1 MGAVYAAEHV
11 DLEKRVALKT
21 LYGRSAQDP
30 VVVERFRQEARAAS
44 TIGSPYICDVT
55 DFGQLPEGQVFFVM
69 EFLDGRSVRQV
80 LAEQGS
86 LPAERVTAILRQVC
100 KALGAAHDKGI
111 IHLDVKPDNIM
122 LMTEGRRGD
131 RVKIVDFGIAGL
143 MKVEAERKE
152 STAPE
157 DKVIGTPDYLP
168 PERIRG
174 RGYDHRSDIYSLGA
188 TAYEMLT
195 GRCLFPDEDVTVTM
209 TRHVVD
215 KPTPPRVLA
224 PERRIPAEV
233 EAVIL
238 NMLEKNP
245 AARPQSMAAV
255 EAMLC
260 EAQIAAG
267 FQTDWDDLEL
277 PTVDETW
284 RRKLANGMP
293 SPRSRRLRRQ
303 AVILGLV
310 ATAGVGLALYFGV
323 RKPTHVIEYKPVY
336 VEVTKTDEPE
346 SVAPWLK
353 KAVAAAEAE
362 HFIEPAQESSLY
374 FVEQAELEAKKLGTT
389 SGGAQNLRRIY
400 GNQFRSMGHD
410 LARAGLAD
418 LAVLRYRQALRFL
431 PGDEDLRS
439 HANVTVASETTV
451 GRATVAARTESG
463 AGRAAAELFAAAN
476 RGQFSQARV
485 QVKQLQAV
493 DAEGEWVA
501 RLADRFRRQAG
512 DLWDGGKRDQ
522 ARLYYQ
528 LVWDL
533 DPKDSL
539 AHERATSRDVPIV
552 TAPVEPVPAV
562 EPVKVIKRKTGP
574 APEVEPE
581 VDAPRNRDE
590 SFLHAKQGAAA
601 LARGDLG
608 AAENDFNH
616 AVRAD
621 ASNPDALAGLAE
633 VAFER
638 ARYSEALDYGR
649 RAVRRDPKKPRY
661 HTVVGDAFFKLLR
674 YDEAVSA
681 YERAL
686 ALSPGD
692 TGIKAR
698 LERVRSRL
706 AK

>member
-21 LYGRSAQDP
+21 LYGRSAKDP
-30 VVVERFRQEARAAS
+30 VAVERFRQEARAAS
-44 TIGSPYICDVT
+44 KIGSPYICDVT

-80 LAEQGS
+80 LAEQGPM
-86 LPAERVTAILRQVC
+86 PAPRVAAILRQVC

-122 LMTEGRRGD
+122 LLTDGRRGD

-143 MKVEAERKE
+143 MKVEAENE
-152 STAPE
+152 ENTAPE

-174 RGYDHRSDIYSLGA
+174 RGYDHRSDVYSLGV

-195 GRCLFPDEDVTVTM
+195 GRCVFPDEDVTVTM

-224 PERRIPAEV
+224 PERRIPAEI

-245 AARPQSMAAV
+245 AARPQSMAIV

-260 EAQIAAG
+260 EAQIGAG

-277 PTVDETW
+277 PAVDETW
-284 RRKLANGMP
+284 RQKLANGMP
-293 SPRSRRLRRQ
+293 SPRSSRLRRQ
-303 AVILGLV
+303 ALILGLA
-310 ATAGVGLALYFGV
+310 ATTGLGLALYFGV
-323 RKPTHVIEYKPVY
+323 GKPTHVIEYKPVY

-353 KAVAAAEAE
+353 KAAAAAEAE
-362 HFIEPAQESSLY
+362 HFLEPGRESSLY
-374 FVEQAELEAKKLGTT
+374 FIEQAELEATKLGAT
-389 SGGAQNLRRIY
+389 SGGAQGLRRIY
-400 GNQFRSMGHD
+400 GNQFRSLGHE

-431 PGDEDLRS
+431 PNDQDLRG
-439 HANVTVASETTV
+439 HANAAAANEAAAGHSP
-451 GRATVAARTESG
+451 AARSESG

-485 QVKQLQAV
+485 HVKQLQAA
-493 DAEGEWVA
+493 DTEGEWVA
-501 RLADRFRRQAG
+501 RLADRFRKQAS

-539 AHERATSRDVPIV
+539 ARERANSHDAPAVTSPPVE
-552 TAPVEPVPAV
+552 APVV
-562 EPVKVIKRKTGP
+562 EPAKVAKKKA
-574 APEVEPE
+574 APTAESEPE

-590 SFLHAKQGAAA
+590 SSARAKEGSAA
-601 LARGDLG
+601 LARGDL
-608 AAENDFNH
+608 ASAESDFNH

-621 ASNPDALAGLAE
+621 ASNPEALAGLAE
-633 VAFER
+633 VAFEH
-638 ARYSEALDYGR
+638 ARYTEALDYGR

-661 HTVVGDAFFKLLR
+661 QIVVGDAFFKLLR
-674 YDEAVSA
+674 YDEAASA

-686 ALSPGD
+686 ALAPND
-692 TGIKAR
+692 AGIKAR
-698 LERVRSRL
+698 LERVRTKL